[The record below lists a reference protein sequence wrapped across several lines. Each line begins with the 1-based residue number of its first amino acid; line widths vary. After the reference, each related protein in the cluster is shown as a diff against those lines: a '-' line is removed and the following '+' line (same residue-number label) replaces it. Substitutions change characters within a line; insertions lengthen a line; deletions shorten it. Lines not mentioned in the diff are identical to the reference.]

1 MSTKLHIK
9 NFQSI
14 EDIEFEVDGFTVIV
28 GKNNIGK
35 SAIIRAVNSA
45 LTNKSGKS
53 FIRKGK
59 KQTEVTIQHA
69 GTTIDWKKGEK
80 TSYKIEWKEGN
91 EVKKEDFSALG
102 ASGIPKPMTDAGFGK
117 MEIGDREVSPLVATQ
132 FNELFL
138 LDKIGS
144 VVTQVLSNLYNIDIL
159 SGADG
164 LCQKELKANK
174 SSLKTREED
183 LSSLQER
190 LERFKDFEEIKE
202 RVKQLAIN
210 EKNCNSLQQEISQL
224 ATYESQLAIIQASID
239 LLSAIDDI
247 TIPGT
252 SECEEAEKELCW
264 IKSKETDLRSIAET
278 VKKLRGVKSISI
290 PEISIAEKLIQEV
303 PEIIIWD
310 DKLSEIS
317 KKIKKL
323 EPIEDI
329 LTVPP
334 IGMIGVLIEEL
345 SQIVDWD
352 NKFTGP
358 SKNLGAQDSLLK
370 SLDMENLTELSKK
383 AETLSTEV
391 TEVSKLYTQFFESA
405 SQTKIAR
412 DDLKKVTEDLNQAQ
426 FEKSQIK
433 VCPVCERPF

>member
-53 FIRKGK
+53 FIRRGK

-80 TSYKIEWKEGN
+80 TSYKVEWKEGD

-117 MEIGDREVSPLVATQ
+117 MEIGDKEVSPLVATQ

-202 RVKQLAIN
+202 KVARLAVD
-210 EKNCNSLQQEISQL
+210 EKDCRDLQKEISQL
-224 ATYESQLAIIQASID
+224 ALYESQLSSIHT
-239 LLSAIDDI
+239 SI
-247 TIPGT
+247 TRLEAVKNIRIPNP
-252 SECEEAEKELCW
+252 SECEESGKELEW
-264 IKSKETDLRSIAET
+264 IRGKETDLRAVAELVKRLRD
-278 VKKLRGVKSISI
+278 VKKVDL
-290 PEISIAEKLIQEV
+290 PETDVTEKLIQEV
-303 PEIIIWD
+303 PEIIRWD
-310 DKLSEIS
+310 DSLSGIS
-317 KKIKKL
+317 KKIDKL
-323 EPIEDI
+323 E
-329 LTVPP
+329 
-334 IGMIGVLIEEL
+334 LIEKVNVPGTGKIEALLKEL
-345 SQIVDWD
+345 SQIVNWD
-352 NKFTGP
+352 DEVTEP
-358 SKNLGAQDSLLK
+358 SKNLEAQKNLLNSLNIE
-370 SLDMENLTELSKK
+370 SLIGLSEKVATILTE
-383 AETLSTEV
+383 ATEI
-391 TEVSKLYTQFFESA
+391 SKLYASFFELA
-405 SQTKIAR
+405 SQTKTAR
-412 DDLKKVTEDLNQAQ
+412 EDLKKVTEDLNQAQ
-426 FEKSQIK
+426 NEKDQIK
-433 VCPVCERPF
+433 ICPACERPF